1 MAVFQD
7 PLVGHRHL
15 SKDDVEWLHALVGD
29 WQLLSDLAFSDVV
42 LWFPHTEEG
51 FLSSEERSFIALAQ
65 ARPSTTQTLIHR
77 DVVGDR
83 IRADLKP
90 MVERAWT
97 SQVETNSS
105 DQGQPSPARMRV
117 QAIPLIHRGRTVG
130 VITLHF
136 AVAAMR
142 SPSRLEL
149 TYRRCAEDLL
159 VMVAEGR
166 WPDASQE
173 FTGYGG
179 APRVGDGL
187 LRLDVEGR
195 ITFAS
200 PNAVSALLRLGV
212 SDTLEGRSLAGIG
225 SELQRATGVAV
236 DESRP
241 MMLTGR
247 RAMRAELEAHGAAV
261 TLRSIPLY
269 RASRAGPRALSAGTA
284 AAPAPPTSSRGARE
298 ARGGERFAALVL
310 CRDVTELRR
319 RDKQLMSKDA
329 TIKEIHHRVKNNL
342 QTVSALLRMQS
353 RRMDSQE
360 GREGLRRAM
369 RRVETIAMVHDSL
382 SKGLEETVD
391 VDELMRRQL
400 RLAAEMA
407 QSDRQVITALE
418 GSFGQLPPDMV
429 TPLALVITEIVA
441 NAVEHGFGPDPA
453 RRELHVSM
461 SVQRHSDAAG
471 RQRLELELTD
481 DGVGL
486 PEQEWEP
493 GLGLQIVRT
502 LVRGE
507 LSGSIEWETASG
519 PAEGGTQGGAGT
531 GAEGGSD
538 PEPGTETARAGTR
551 VKLRAPILAA
561 SMKTGG

>member
-7 PLVGHRHL
+7 PLIGHRHL

-51 FLSSEERSFIALAQ
+51 FLSSQERSFIALAQ

-187 LRLDVEGR
+187 LRLDAEGR

-269 RASRAGPRALSAGTA
+269 RASRSGAGASLAGTA
-284 AAPAPPTSSRGARE
+284 ATPAPPTSSRGARE

-400 RLAAEMA
+400 HLAAEMA

-519 PAEGGTQGGAGT
+519 PAEGGAEGGAET
-531 GAEGGSD
+531 GAE
-538 PEPGTETARAGTR
+538 PEPGTETARTGTR

>member
-1 MAVFQD
+1 MAIYEE
-7 PLVGHRHL
+7 PLESNRHITER
-15 SKDDVEWLHALVGD
+15 DVEWLHALVGD
-29 WQLLSDLAFSDVV
+29 WQLLSDLAFSDLV
-42 LWFPHTEEG
+42 LWFPSTEEG
-51 FLSSEERSFIALAQ
+51 FVSAEARSFIALAQ

-90 MVERAWT
+90 MVERAWS
-97 SQVETNSS
+97 SQVVTNSS

-117 QAIPLIHRGRTVG
+117 QGVPLVRGGRTLA

-136 AVAAMR
+136 SVAALR
-142 SPSRLEL
+142 TPSRLEL

-159 VMVAEGR
+159 AMVSEGR
-166 WPDASQE
+166 WPDTAQE
-173 FTGYGG
+173 FTGYSG

-187 LRLDVEGR
+187 LRLDAQGE

-212 SDTLEGRSLAGIG
+212 SDALEGRSLASIG
-225 SELQRATGVAV
+225 AELQRATGVAV
-236 DESRP
+236 DESQP
-241 MMLTGR
+241 LMLTGR
-247 RAMRAELEAHGAAV
+247 RAMRAELEAHGATV
-261 TLRSIPLY
+261 TLRSIPLH
-269 RASRAGPRALSAGTA
+269 RK
-284 AAPAPPTSSRGARE
+284 
-298 ARGGERFAALVL
+298 GERFAALVL

-353 RRMDSQE
+353 RRMDSAE
-360 GREGLRRAM
+360 GRQGLERAM

-382 SKGLEETVD
+382 SQGLEESVD

-407 QSDRQVITALE
+407 QSDRQVITELD

-441 NAVEHGFGPDPA
+441 NAVEHGFGEAGGDQA
-453 RRELHVSM
+453 RSVLNVRM
-461 SVQRHSDAAG
+461 SVDRHADAAG
-471 RQRLELELTD
+471 RQRLDLELTD

-486 PEQEWEP
+486 PEAGWEP
-493 GLGLQIVRT
+493 GLGLRIVQT

-507 LSGSIEWETASG
+507 LSGTIEWA
-519 PAEGGTQGGAGT
+519 PAQEQEDGKKK
-531 GAEGGSD
+531 
-538 PEPGTETARAGTR
+538 GTR
-551 VKLRAPILAA
+551 VILRAPIIAP
-561 SMKTGG
+561 

>member
-1 MAVFQD
+1 MAIYEE
-7 PLVGHRHL
+7 PLTGHRHI
-15 SKDDVEWLHALVGD
+15 SERDVEWVHALVGD
-29 WQLLSDLAFSDVV
+29 WQLLSDLAFSDLV
-42 LWFPHTEEG
+42 LWFPSTEEG
-51 FLSSEERSFIALAQ
+51 FVSAEERSFIALAQ
-65 ARPSTTQTLIHR
+65 ARPSTTQTLVHR

-90 MVERAWT
+90 MVERAW
-97 SQVETNSS
+97 SAQVVTNSS

-117 QAIPLIHRGRTVG
+117 QAVPLVRSGRTLA

-136 AVAAMR
+136 SVAALR
-142 SPSRLEL
+142 TPSRLEL
-149 TYRRCAEDLL
+149 TYRRCAEELL
-159 VMVAEGR
+159 AMVSAGR
-166 WPDASQE
+166 WPDTAQE
-173 FTGYGG
+173 FTGYSG

-187 LRLDVEGR
+187 LRLDSDGE

-212 SDTLEGRSLAGIG
+212 SDALEGRSLASIG
-225 SELQRATGVAV
+225 AELQRATGVAV
-236 DESRP
+236 DESQP
-241 MMLTGR
+241 LMLTGK
-247 RAMRAELEAHGAAV
+247 RAMRAELEAHGATV

-269 RASRAGPRALSAGTA
+269 RG
-284 AAPAPPTSSRGARE
+284 E
-298 ARGGERFAALVL
+298 ERFAALVL

-353 RRMDSQE
+353 RRMDSSE
-360 GREGLRRAM
+360 GRHGLERAM

-382 SKGLEETVD
+382 SQGLAESVD

-407 QSDRQVITALE
+407 QSDRQVVTELE

-441 NAVEHGFGPDPA
+441 NAVEHGFGQGDQERSA
-453 RRELHVSM
+453 LTVKT
-461 SVQRHSDAAG
+461 SVHRHTDAAG
-471 RQRLELELTD
+471 RQRLDLEVLD

-486 PEQEWEP
+486 PDDQWEP
-493 GLGLQIVRT
+493 GLGLQIVQT

-507 LSGSIEWETASG
+507 LSGSIEWKTA
-519 PAEGGTQGGAGT
+519 EDTKM
-531 GAEGGSD
+531 
-538 PEPGTETARAGTR
+538 GTR
-551 VKLRAPILAA
+551 VILRAPIIAP
-561 SMKTGG
+561 

>member
-1 MAVFQD
+1 MAIYEE
-7 PLVGHRHL
+7 PLAGHRHI
-15 SKDDVEWLHALVGD
+15 SERDVEWVHALVGD
-29 WQLLSDLAFSDVV
+29 WQLLSDLAFSDLV
-42 LWFPHTEEG
+42 LWFPSTEEG
-51 FLSSEERSFIALAQ
+51 FVSAEQRSFIALGQ

-90 MVERAWT
+90 MVERAWS
-97 SQVETNSS
+97 SQVVTNSS

-117 QAIPLIHRGRTVG
+117 QAVPLVRAGRTLA

-136 AVAAMR
+136 SVAALR
-142 SPSRLEL
+142 TPSRLEL
-149 TYRRCAEDLL
+149 TYRRCADELL
-159 VMVAEGR
+159 AMVSAGR
-166 WPDASQE
+166 WPDTAQE
-173 FTGYGG
+173 FTGYSG

-187 LRLDVEGR
+187 LRLDSGGE

-212 SDTLEGRSLAGIG
+212 SDALEGRSLASIG
-225 SELQRATGVAV
+225 AELQRATGVAV
-236 DESRP
+236 DESQP
-241 MMLTGR
+241 LMLTGK
-247 RAMRAELEAHGAAV
+247 RAMRAELEAHGATV

-269 RASRAGPRALSAGTA
+269 
-284 AAPAPPTSSRGARE
+284 
-298 ARGGERFAALVL
+298 RGGERFAALVL

-353 RRMDSQE
+353 RRMDSSE
-360 GREGLRRAM
+360 GRHGLERAM

-382 SKGLEETVD
+382 SQGLEESVD

-407 QSDRQVITALE
+407 QSDRQVLTQLD

-441 NAVEHGFGPDPA
+441 NAVEHGFGEGEQS
-453 RRELHVSM
+453 RNVLTVTM
-461 SVQRHSDAAG
+461 SVHRHTDAAG
-471 RQRLELELTD
+471 RQRLDLELLD

-486 PEQEWEP
+486 PEDQWEP
-493 GLGLQIVRT
+493 GLGLQIVQT

-507 LSGSIEWETASG
+507 LSGSIEWM
-519 PAEGGTQGGAGT
+519 PAEDTKM
-531 GAEGGSD
+531 
-538 PEPGTETARAGTR
+538 GTR
-551 VKLRAPILAA
+551 VILRAPIIAP
-561 SMKTGG
+561 

>member
-1 MAVFQD
+1 MAVFTD
-7 PLVGHRHL
+7 PLIGHRHL
-15 SKDDVEWLHALVGD
+15 TPDDVEWLHALVGD
-29 WQLLSDLAFSDVV
+29 WQLLSDLASSDLV

-51 FLSSEERSFIALAQ
+51 FLAAEERSFIALAQ

-117 QAIPLIHRGRTVG
+117 QAIPLLRRGRTVG

-159 VMVAEGR
+159 GMVAQGR

-187 LRLDVEGR
+187 LRLDAEGR
-195 ITFAS
+195 IIFAS

-212 SDTLEGRSLAGIG
+212 ADTLEGRSLAGIG
-225 SELQRATGVAV
+225 SELQRATGVVV
-236 DESRP
+236 DESQP

-269 RASRAGPRALSAGTA
+269 RFSPSE
-284 AAPAPPTSSRGARE
+284 SGARSQ
-298 ARGGERFAALVL
+298 GERFAALVL
-310 CRDVTELRR
+310 CRDVSELRR

-400 RLAAEMA
+400 HLAAEMA

-418 GSFGQLPPDMV
+418 GSFGQLPPEMV

-441 NAVEHGFGPDPA
+441 NAVEHGFGPDPTH
-453 RRELHVSM
+453 RELHVRMTVSR
-461 SVQRHSDAAG
+461 QADAAG
-471 RQRLELELTD
+471 RQRLELDLTD

-486 PEQEWEP
+486 PEEEFKP

-507 LSGSIEWETASG
+507 LSGSIEWESADADL
-519 PAEGGTQGGAGT
+519 AEDTKNA
-531 GAEGGSD
+531 
-538 PEPGTETARAGTR
+538 ARTGTR
-551 VKLRAPILAA
+551 VKLRAPILTA
-561 SMKTGG
+561 SMKNAG